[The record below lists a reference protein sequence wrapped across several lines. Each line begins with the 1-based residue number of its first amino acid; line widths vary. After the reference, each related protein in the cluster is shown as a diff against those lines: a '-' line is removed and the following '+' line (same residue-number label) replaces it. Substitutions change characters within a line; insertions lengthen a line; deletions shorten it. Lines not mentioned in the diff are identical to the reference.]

1 MSTILSNSK
10 RQAVIRAASDLFD
23 KKTDKRTTYAELSA
37 ASGVPE
43 AEIKAEF
50 RNKMVLALEVQAY
63 ELDELKK
70 QYLANMPNASPRE
83 TVKFILRSRI
93 NFNGK
98 HTDRSFRF
106 FIWALSGK
114 EPWSSRLDRLIW
126 QFSIEFASF
135 IEKGIREGR
144 YGGGIDVTTI
154 VRMLTSIYLT
164 GIVTIGFRAKEYDA
178 EAVWRFIEP
187 QLDYVFDSIHL

>member
-1 MSTILSNSK
+1 MNSTLTSSK

-23 KKTDKRTTYAELSA
+23 RKSEKKTTYAELSA
-37 ASGVPE
+37 ASGVPQ

-50 RNKMVLALEVQAY
+50 GNKMVLALEVQAY
-63 ELDELKK
+63 QLEELKK
-70 QYLANMPNASPRE
+70 QYLANMPDASPRD

-93 NFNGK
+93 NFSQN
-98 HTDRSFRF
+98 HPDRSFLF
-106 FIWALSGK
+106 FTWALSGE

-144 YGGGIDVTTI
+144 YKNGTDVNVI
-154 VRMLTSIYLT
+154 VRILTSIYLT
-164 GIVTIGFRAKEYDA
+164 GVVTIGFRSEVYDA
-178 EAVWRFIEP
+178 EVVWRFIEP
-187 QLDYVFDSIHL
+187 QLDYVFDTILA